1 MPTSVKY
8 TDVGIARSS
17 AMTFAEDRAS
27 YYGPNVRKCGGEK
40 EQEHAFKSPFL
51 KLKTMPLGSWQRIRQ
66 MSRKV
71 KIKLIN
77 WVKSSVVPVGESDFG
92 ARSPLISLC
101 VIYQLVAGF
110 KA

>member
-1 MPTSVKY
+1 MWWRERTRACIQIPFFKIEDNAPRVL
-8 TDVGIARSS
+8 
-17 AMTFAEDRAS
+17 AE
-27 YYGPNVRKCGGEK
+27 GQTNVV
-40 EQEHAFKSPFL
+40 
-51 KLKTMPLGSWQRIRQ
+51 
-66 MSRKV
+66 KV

-92 ARSPLISLC
+92 ARSPLISFC